1 MKIMK
6 FFLVLIF
13 SFVLLNVS
21 FAQSQ
26 VELVAPSDVFLLQNR
41 EGNFRVFIRN
51 TGDNPVNVSLI
62 LEGYV
67 DGATFWAAQQRN
79 FDNFTLNES
88 NKRMIEITG
97 LKPHSAGEVFVLL
110 IPVSD
115 GQLTIK
121 CYWDTGNQYDSKNV
135 AITVGEPVSFSV
147 LNPFALMIL
156 IVLSVLVFLRIAGGG
171 FEPPTSGL

>member
-1 MKIMK
+1 MK

-110 IPVSD
+110 IPVSNE
-115 GQLTIK
+115 QLTIR
-121 CYWDTGNQYDSKNV
+121 CLDISTGNEYDSKNV
-135 AITVGEPVSFSV
+135 AITVGEPVSFSA